1 VSRKGGSTVLSDQA
15 RERIGAESA
24 QLRQRRERLL
34 GDLEADEDTRG
45 DRGDAADEIQL
56 AEQLEFLDR
65 RIADLDDLL
74 HCAASVSAREMLP
87 DGAEVTLRFP
97 DGQVAT
103 MRVIS
108 EVEQIPV
115 DEHDESLTGDSPLG
129 LALAGHQPG
138 DTVTY
143 STPEGQQRVELVAVK
158 LST

>member
-1 VSRKGGSTVLSDQA
+1 VSRKGGSTVLSEQA
-15 RERIGAESA
+15 REQIGAELA

-74 HCAASVSAREMLP
+74 HGAASVSAGKMLP
-87 DGAEVTLRFP
+87 DGAEVTLKFP

-115 DEHDESLTGDSPLG
+115 DEHDESLTSDSPLG